1 MSGIVRYS
9 YVWWLVCDAVFDLTV
24 RCSRPGDNVA
34 AEFSAYNQTLSS
46 HLRGQTPIDNL
57 LNDFELVNFIQSKK
71 LRRMRLIQEKTLQ
84 LSHHN
89 MSAHNVI
96 RDYVK
101 NDPAIITPQGHLL
114 HNPHY
119 AQLHYAKTIFR
130 WSIFFEDRSWSKKNI

>member
-9 YVWWLVCDAVFDLTV
+9 YVWLLVCDAVFDLTV

-71 LRRMRLIQEKTLQ
+71 LRRMS
-84 LSHHN
+84 LSRRKPYN
-89 MSAHNVI
+89 LA
-96 RDYVK
+96 
-101 NDPAIITPQGHLL
+101 T
-114 HNPHY
+114 
-119 AQLHYAKTIFR
+119 TI
-130 WSIFFEDRSWSKKNI
+130 

>member
-1 MSGIVRYS
+1 MSGSVRYS

-89 MSAHNVI
+89 MSAHNVY
-96 RDYVK
+96 YVK
-101 NDPAIITPQGHLL
+101 CIVLLNNVVWLLTITSPTTASSPVYQPGLYQPQM
-114 HNPHY
+114 
-119 AQLHYAKTIFR
+119 
-130 WSIFFEDRSWSKKNI
+130 